1 MDKPTGIAEN
11 RRFNNDA
18 GDIKGKNKEKKER
31 WERNT
36 QDNDE

>member
-1 MDKPTGIAEN
+1 MDKLTRIAEN

-18 GDIKGKNKEKKER
+18 GDIKRKNKEKKER

-36 QDNDE
+36 